1 MPRDPVV
8 VVEPRRPRARC
19 ARCRRG
25 PLRRMVLEESAP
37 LCLDCAELAHLVYL
51 PRGDAALTRRA
62 REASGRWAVVVR
74 HDRRRTRYE
83 RQGILVEEAALARAE
98 AACRADAGARA
109 RRRARDAERRA
120 ARDAAFTVAL
130 EAEIRRLFPGCP
142 ADRAAEIAAHAS
154 VRGSGRVGRTAA
166 GRALDEG
173 AVTAAVRASV
183 RHRDTPYDALL
194 LSGVPRHQARVRVA
208 PAIEAVLVS
217 WRPGRGDGHPE
228 GPGAGQARADDRR
241 ERP

>member
-1 MPRDPVV
+1 MSRDPVV

-19 ARCRRG
+19 SRCRGG
-25 PLRRMVLEESAP
+25 PLPRMVLEDCAP
-37 LCLDCAELAHLVYL
+37 LCLRCADLAHLVYL
-51 PRGDAALTRRA
+51 PRGDTALTRRS
-62 REASGRWAVVVR
+62 REASGLWAVVVR

-83 RQGILVEEAALARAE
+83 RLGILVERAALARAE
-98 AACRADAGARA
+98 AACRADAEARA

-120 ARDAAFTVAL
+120 AEDARFTAVL

-142 ADRAAEIAAHAS
+142 VDRAAEIAAHAS

-194 LSGVPRHQARVRVA
+194 LSGVPRHQARLRVG
-208 PAIEAVLVS
+208 PAVEAVLAS
-217 WRPGRGDGHPE
+217 WRPGGEAGHPVE
-228 GPGAGQARADDRR
+228 EGQARAAGSR
-241 ERP
+241 ERR

>member
-1 MPRDPVV
+1 
-8 VVEPRRPRARC
+8 
-19 ARCRRG
+19 
-25 PLRRMVLEESAP
+25 
-37 LCLDCAELAHLVYL
+37 
-51 PRGDAALTRRA
+51 
-62 REASGRWAVVVR
+62 
-74 HDRRRTRYE
+74 
-83 RQGILVEEAALARAE
+83 
-98 AACRADAGARA
+98 
-109 RRRARDAERRA
+109 RDAERRTA
-120 ARDAAFTVAL
+120 QDAAFTAAL

-194 LSGVPRHQARVRVA
+194 LSGVPRYQARVRVA

-217 WRPGRGDGHPE
+217 WRPGRGDGRPE
-228 GPGAGQARADDRR
+228 EPGAGQARAEDRR
-241 ERP
+241 DRP